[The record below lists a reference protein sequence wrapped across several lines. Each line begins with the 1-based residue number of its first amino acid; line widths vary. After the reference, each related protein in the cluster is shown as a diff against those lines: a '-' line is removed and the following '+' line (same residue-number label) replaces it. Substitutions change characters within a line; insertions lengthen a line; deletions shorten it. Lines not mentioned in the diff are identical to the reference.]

1 MDYLEKN
8 YSDIEKNEN
17 YVGGEYIAF
26 FPTFYPDG
34 DYYFFIDDEYK
45 NGYLGHPWRQEVL
58 IFGNKLIEEIRKIAD
73 ELGWEKIR

>member
-17 YVGGEYIAF
+17 YVGGEYTAF

-34 DYYFFIDDEYK
+34 DYYF
-45 NGYLGHPWRQEVL
+45 L
-58 IFGNKLIEEIRKIAD
+58 
-73 ELGWEKIR
+73 